1 MKRVR
6 TDPAFLA
13 LYYSP
18 SPHAAE
24 QPRKDKP
31 MKITSSA
38 RRALGIVLVCG
49 LAASLVSQCS
59 DTVAPSPPSQITIES
74 GNNQYSLRGTT
85 LRDPL
90 VVRVRAADGTIP
102 EEAHVVFAVV
112 EGGGSVASA
121 TVRIDGK
128 GLASTEL
135 TLGPEYGS
143 NSVRA
148 SIQEN
153 SSKFVLFEATAA
165 NFYCPEQSDTLTVH
179 YGQEHHLFLAT
190 HRSSL
195 YSAVNTA
202 GVVEVNVYPPNTTA
216 GFAEIEGGPTF
227 DTNIFDAAFSAR
239 GDFYV
244 ARRSFRSE
252 ILKIDTAGNAAFFAR
267 LDEDLPFTDLYAEIA
282 TNPSGL
288 LVGCD
293 AKGPFVV
300 GCPDTLTR
308 FAEATYPG
316 YGINSDALAVDPRR
330 QSEDPL
336 GEDIYFIDKS
346 TSSLMRLAMDS
357 LAVEPRGLETVA
369 SLSAQQATFAR
380 GMVCEARDG
389 NVYILV
395 DSDETKQIVQVTP
408 AGAVTELYDFFD
420 RGDGDAAG
428 AQRDLAYDEG
438 FRRLYTIDTL
448 NNNVLIYD
456 VPSDLLVEMFDDPAL
471 QGTISTTGGS
481 GERVGLAVLK

>member
-1 MKRVR
+1 MMIPTR
-6 TDPAFLA
+6 
-13 LYYSP
+13 
-18 SPHAAE
+18 
-24 QPRKDKP
+24 
-31 MKITSSA
+31 A
-38 RRALGIVLVCG
+38 RRALGLGLISG
-49 LAASLVSQCS
+49 LAVVLISQCS
-59 DTVAPSPPSQITIES
+59 DDTVSPAQPSRITIES

-90 VVRVRAADGTIP
+90 VVRVRAEDGTVP
-102 EEAHVVFAVV
+102 ADAHVVFTVE
-112 EGGGSVASA
+112 EGGGAVETA
-121 TVRIDGK
+121 TVRVDGK

-135 TLGPEYGS
+135 TLGPDVGS
-143 NSVRA
+143 NTVRA
-148 SIQEN
+148 AIKEN
-153 SSKFVLFEATAA
+153 SSKSVVFEATAA
-165 NFYCPEQSDTLTVH
+165 NFYCPEQSDTLSVH
-179 YGQEHHLFLAT
+179 YETAHHLFLAT
-190 HRSSL
+190 RRSSL
-195 YSAVNTA
+195 YTAVNSA
-202 GVVEVNVYPPNTTA
+202 GVVEIDVYPPFATG
-216 GFAEIEGGPTF
+216 GFAEIAGGTTF

-244 ARRSFRSE
+244 AKRSLRSE
-252 ILKIDTAGNAAFFAR
+252 ILKIDTFGNVTFFAH

-316 YGINSDALAVDPRR
+316 YGINSDAVAVDPRH
-330 QSEDPL
+330 QADDPL
-336 GEDIYFIDKS
+336 GEDIYFIDKTAS
-346 TSSLMRLAMDS
+346 NLMRLAMDS

-369 SLSAQQATFAR
+369 SLTAQQATFAR
-380 GMVCEARDG
+380 GMVCEAREG

-395 DSDETKQIVQVTP
+395 DADETKEIVQVTP
-408 AGAVTELYDFFD
+408 EGVVTVLYDFFD

-428 AQRDLAYDEG
+428 VQRDLAYDEG

-448 NNNVLIYD
+448 NNNALIYD
-456 VPSDLLVEMFDDPAL
+456 VVLDVLVDMFDDPLL

-481 GERVGLAVLK
+481 GERVGLVVLK